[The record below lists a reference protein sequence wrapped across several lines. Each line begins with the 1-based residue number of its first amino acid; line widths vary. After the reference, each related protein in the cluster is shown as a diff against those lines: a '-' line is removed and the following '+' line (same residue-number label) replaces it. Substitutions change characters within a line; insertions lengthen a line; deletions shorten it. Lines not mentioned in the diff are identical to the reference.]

1 MRRICS
7 FILAAVCA
15 LSLLPTMP
23 AKAEAIKQEIVANT
37 TYDNLHRDRWD
48 DEYQFS
54 FTAPGNGY
62 FEIKVTNTV
71 AGDDSRAKVV
81 VFDENNKEMHSQD
94 ETTYT
99 TVKFPTSTGMRYLL
113 KLSGVEDSTFSLR
126 VNFTEATN
134 WESGKNV
141 STASATKL
149 TAGKAVYGI
158 LDSANEEDYY
168 KFRVD
173 KLSKVTLTL
182 GPAEVTGSS
191 KYFDGEIINSQN
203 QTTSPFDYSSATQKK
218 TIYLKKGTYYLKIHG
233 DREMPYKL
241 QFSAKS
247 ANLKRVKIAKVGVSA
262 RQHGVFFDYRTVKNI
277 KIKNYGA
284 VDGYTVQVSQKK
296 GFGNRDYDDE
306 RDLGTYSNSDT
317 KSTIR
322 RMNGQS
328 FHIKKTYYFRVRPYV
343 YDVFGV
349 KVYAKYS
356 PIVKKK
362 F

>member
-1 MRRICS
+1 MRKVCS
-7 FILAAVCA
+7 AILVAACV
-15 LSLLPTMP
+15 LSLLPTVP
-23 AKAEAIKQEIVANT
+23 ARAEAIKQEIKANT
-37 TYDNLHRDRWD
+37 TYDNLHLERWD

-62 FEIKVTNTV
+62 FDVKVANAV
-71 AGDDSRAKVV
+71 AGDDSWSKLVV
-81 VFDENNKEMHSQD
+81 YDENNKEMY
-94 ETTYT
+94 TANTITYT

-141 STASATKL
+141 DAASATEL
-149 TAGKAVYGI
+149 TAGKDVYGI
-158 LDSANEEDYY
+158 LDKASENDYY
-168 KFRVD
+168 KFRVN
-173 KLSKVTLTL
+173 KLSKVTFTL
-182 GPAEVTGSS
+182 GPSEVTGSG
-191 KYFDGEIINSQN
+191 KYFGGTIINSQN
-203 QTTSPFDYSSATQKK
+203 QTTTLFDSSSAIQKK
-218 TIYLKKGTYYLKIHG
+218 AVYLKKGTYYLKIHG
-233 DREMPYKL
+233 DRELPYRL
-241 QFSAKS
+241 RFSAKS
-247 ANLKRVKIAKVGVSA
+247 ANLKRVKIAKVSVGP
-262 RQHGVFFDYRTVKNI
+262 RQHGIFYDYRIVKNI

-296 GFGNRDYDDE
+296 GFGNREYDDE
-306 RDLGTYSNSDT
+306 RDLGTYSDSDT

-322 RMNGQS
+322 RMSGHS
-328 FHIKKTYYFRVRPYV
+328 FHIHKTYYFRVRPYV

>member
-1 MRRICS
+1 MKKVCS
-7 FILAAVCA
+7 FILATACV

-23 AKAEAIKQEIVANT
+23 ARAEVTKQEIVANT
-37 TYDNLHRDRWD
+37 TYDNLHGEHWD

-54 FTAPGNGY
+54 FTAPEKGY
-62 FEIKVTNTV
+62 FEIKITNTV
-71 AGDDSRAKVV
+71 AGDNDQAKIV
-81 VFDENNKEMHSQD
+81 VFDENNKEMYSHSD
-94 ETTYT
+94 ITYT
-99 TVKFPTSTGMRYLL
+99 TVKFPTTTGMRYLL
-113 KLSGVEDSTFSLR
+113 KLNNVDGSTYSLR
-126 VNFTEATN
+126 VNFTVATN

-141 STASATKL
+141 DTASATNL
-149 TAGKAVYGI
+149 TTGKEVYGI
-158 LDSANEEDYY
+158 LDRANEEDYY

-182 GPAEVTGSS
+182 GPAEVTGDN

-218 TIYLKKGTYYLKIHG
+218 TVYLKKGTYYLKIHG
-233 DREMPYKL
+233 DSAMPYRL
-241 QFSAKS
+241 QVSAKS

-262 RQHGVFFDYRTVKNI
+262 RQHGFFYDYRTVKNI

-284 VDGYTVQVSQKK
+284 VDGYTVQVSTKK
-296 GFGNRDYDDE
+296 GFGNREYDNE
-306 RDLGTYSNSDT
+306 RDLGTYSDSDT

-328 FHIKKTYYFRVRPYV
+328 FRIRKAYYFRVRPYV
-343 YDVFGV
+343 YDAFGV